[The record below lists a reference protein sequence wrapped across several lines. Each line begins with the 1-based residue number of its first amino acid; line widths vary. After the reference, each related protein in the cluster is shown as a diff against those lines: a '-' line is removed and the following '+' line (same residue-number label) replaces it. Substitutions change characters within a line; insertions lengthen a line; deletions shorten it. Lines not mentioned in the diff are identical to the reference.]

1 MHTPGPG
8 SYATL
13 PFTTSDL
20 ASITRHIH
28 NWAPSPCSPTASLP
42 PVPGLPPQP
51 LLPLW
56 PLREPSAPPSST
68 PHSFISRVQ
77 LWSLDMPGAHT
88 ASGQPP
94 WRSSVHPGP
103 SWRRSCLCSLL
114 FSQRGQEGA
123 RGGGREKHRGREGG
137 EERIHSEHISAKRRS
152 VSLSTPPALVFP
164 VGRWAGG
171 LPLTQTLETLRD
183 SW

>member
-1 MHTPGPG
+1 MSAFLIIASSPMLVLACSCTAWLLQVMRPGRETHT
-8 SYATL
+8 
-13 PFTTSDL
+13 
-20 ASITRHIH
+20 
-28 NWAPSPCSPTASLP
+28 
-42 PVPGLPPQP
+42 
-51 LLPLW
+51 
-56 PLREPSAPPSST
+56 
-68 PHSFISRVQ
+68 
-77 LWSLDMPGAHT
+77 
-88 ASGQPP
+88 
-94 WRSSVHPGP
+94 
-103 SWRRSCLCSLL
+103 
-114 FSQRGQEGA
+114 QRGQEGA